1 MHAMQTK
8 QMIRILS
15 SIGRG
20 LLMALLAW
28 LALLALI
35 AAMVIVQGQHD
46 DARPVGAVVV
56 LGEPAARRFEHAGA
70 LYRRGLV
77 SRIILSGASAV
88 ESGRQH
94 LTGQGLPAQA
104 LLLDT
109 ESDTLAE
116 SIRAAAT
123 LARSQGVSTVLI
135 VADPSQML
143 AALKIARDEGLTA
156 YGSPARSTADNAPL
170 DDIVTVWHESWV
182 YLIYL
187 FTGQ

>member
-1 MHAMQTK
+1 MQTK
-8 QMIRILS
+8 QMIRTLS

-28 LALLALI
+28 LALLALV
-35 AAMVIVQGQHD
+35 AAMVVVQGRHD
-46 DARPVGAVVV
+46 EARPVGALVV
-56 LGEPAARRFEHAGA
+56 LGEPAAARFEHAGT

-77 SRIILSGASAV
+77 SRIILSGSSTA

-94 LTGQGLPAQA
+94 LTGQGLPPQA
-104 LLLDT
+104 LLIDK
-109 ESDTLAE
+109 ESETLAE

-135 VADPSQML
+135 VADPPQML

-156 YGSPARSTADNAPL
+156 YGSPARSAANNAPL
-170 DDIVTVWHESWV
+170 DNIAAVLRESWV
-182 YLIYL
+182 YLVYL